1 MKKVFENELE
11 EYVQKFN
18 KKDVIL
24 NLEGIVN
31 FLIEKI
37 KMGNVECNYNIRNGI
52 FKIKDKTANINIDI
66 SSVYRIEIS
75 ENNSMLVIYLDNG
88 IDIRIEK

>member
-11 EYVQKFN
+11 GYVQKFSN
-18 KKDVIL
+18 KDVIL
-24 NLEGIVN
+24 KLEGIVK
-31 FLIEKI
+31 EKI
-37 KMGNVECNYNIRNGI
+37 KMENAECNYNIQNGML
-52 FKIKDKTANINIDI
+52 KIKDKIANINIDI

>member
-11 EYVQKFN
+11 GYVQKFSN
-18 KKDVIL
+18 KDVIL
-24 NLEGIVN
+24 KLEGIVK
-31 FLIEKI
+31 EKI

>member
-24 NLEGIVN
+24 NLEGIVK
-31 FLIEKI
+31 EKI

>member
-11 EYVQKFN
+11 GYVQKFSN
-18 KKDVIL
+18 KDVIL
-24 NLEGIVN
+24 KLEGIVK
-31 FLIEKI
+31 EKI
-37 KMGNVECNYNIRNGI
+37 KMENVECNYNIRNGI

>member
-11 EYVQKFN
+11 GYVQKLSN
-18 KKDVIL
+18 KDVIL
-24 NLEGIVN
+24 KLEGIVK
-31 FLIEKI
+31 EKI
-37 KMGNVECNYNIRNGI
+37 KMENVECNYNIRNGI

-66 SSVYRIEIS
+66 SSVYRIEIN

>member
-11 EYVQKFN
+11 GYVQKFN

-24 NLEGIVN
+24 NLEGIVK
-31 FLIEKI
+31 EKI

-88 IDIRIEK
+88 IDVRIEK

>member
-24 NLEGIVN
+24 NLEGIVK
-31 FLIEKI
+31 EKI
-37 KMGNVECNYNIRNGI
+37 KMEKVECNYNIQNGI

-75 ENNSMLVIYLDNG
+75 ENNSILVIYLDNG

>member
-11 EYVQKFN
+11 GYVQKFN

-24 NLEGIVN
+24 NLEGIVK
-31 FLIEKI
+31 EKI